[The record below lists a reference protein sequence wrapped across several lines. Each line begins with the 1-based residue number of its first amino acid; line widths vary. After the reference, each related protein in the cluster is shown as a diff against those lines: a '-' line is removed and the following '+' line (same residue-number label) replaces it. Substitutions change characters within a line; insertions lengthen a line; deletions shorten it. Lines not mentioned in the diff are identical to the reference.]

1 MTLITTFPTKYPL
14 TNEYVQE
21 IEIVGYLTQ
30 EEAEADP
37 GYPPLMLQVH
47 QEYRNFDF
55 FVRLRDGRS
64 YAFVASIPEFI
75 REYMERE
82 NEDSFLSPGLVI
94 VRRIDETSVMDA
106 VESWLRLGLHSQ
118 LGLEH
123 YGCLQIPFDE

>member
-1 MTLITTFPTKYPL
+1 MTLISTFPPKYAL

-21 IEIVGYLTQ
+21 IEIVGYLT
-30 EEAEADP
+30 EEEPKADP
-37 GYPPLMLQVH
+37 GYTSLIR

-55 FVRLRDGRS
+55 FVRLRVGRS
-64 YAFVASIPEFI
+64 YAFVASTPEFI

-82 NEDSFLSPGLVI
+82 NEESFLSPGLVI
-94 VRRIDETSVMDA
+94 VRRINETSVIDA

-123 YGCLQIPFDE
+123 FGCLQIPIDE

>member
-14 TNEYVQE
+14 TNENVQE

-37 GYPPLMLQVH
+37 GYPPLIQ

-94 VRRIDETSVMDA
+94 IRGINETSVIDA
-106 VESWLRLGLHSQ
+106 VESWLRLGLHGE

-123 YGCLQIPFDE
+123 YGCLQIPIDE

>member
-1 MTLITTFPTKYPL
+1 MTRITTFPIQYPL
-14 TNEYVQE
+14 TNEHVQE

-30 EEAEADP
+30 EDAEADP
-37 GYPPLMLQVH
+37 DYDPHLH

-55 FVRLRDGRS
+55 FVRLRDSRS
-64 YAFVASIPEFI
+64 YAFVASIPEYI

-82 NEDSFLSPGLVI
+82 NEDSFLSPGLVVI
-94 VRRIDETSVMDA
+94 RRINETSVIDA
-106 VESWLRLGLHSQ
+106 VESWLRQGLNSQ